1 MPSYRRPDQIALKT
15 RVAKARFTG
24 PMAVLLFAAVA
35 TPAPKSVTA
44 QALVLT
50 AGVGKTT
57 FFEDEPI
64 YLLVRLQNVGTDTAW
79 TYFFSLLSPAVTMSL
94 SRGDGKPADVAK
106 PVVDHLVRPPWR
118 GEPVPPGIK
127 FLQTMVLQDIAGDE
141 WDIRSHLLTHHL
153 PPAQYEL
160 RVTFDAHEGVPGATP
175 LTVEAA
181 PIVFRIR
188 ERTIA
193 EENELRELEAMRNM
207 GWDTTRVEGTPRA
220 ANYKPVLIR
229 WVERRWG
236 DQPDDPFLPFLLYN
250 GLYGAGQV
258 LWRHIQAGEVQRFD
272 PDTSEVVSGLRLAV
286 LESQK
291 LSIGGAYLLQAI
303 SLRHPDQ
310 MAVLAEKLG
319 ATPAGEMARAHVERL
334 LYGQQFKQQSPH

>member
-35 TPAPKSVTA
+35 
-44 QALVLT
+44 
-50 AGVGKTT
+50 

-160 RVTFDAHEGVPGATP
+160 RLTFDAHGGVPGATP

-250 GLYGAGQV
+250 GLYGAG